1 MRRIILLVIGGTLLV
16 MMIII
21 VAVTQD
27 LLSDSFARL
36 ERRYVERDVE
46 RVTNA
51 IAEELSSLGRTANDW
66 AMWDDTYGFVLDRNP
81 RFIVENLDEVFFQNL
96 RLSVVLFINTQGR
109 MVFGRSFDL
118 SRRVLADAP
127 RELVSWLSARPDF
140 WRFTDTNASAQ
151 GIIRLPQ
158 GPLLAVSRPIRNSL
172 GLGPVRGAMLMG
184 RFLDDRE
191 AAELAGRLA
200 ISLEVLPFE
209 SPRLEHK
216 TADAVRAIAPGAPPY
231 LDRSREDLVSAYA
244 PIRDVDGLPIVALRV
259 NAPRDIHLQAEK
271 TMQYFY
277 AWLLVI
283 VVVFGAVMLIF
294 IETRILS
301 RLLRLSRGVLA
312 VGTGGDP
319 GRRVPAEGKDQI
331 AYLGAAINGM
341 LDALERSTEELRVSE
356 RRNVAFLDAVP
367 DVIFRVTRDGT
378 ILDARSSAKLPLMET
393 ARDLVGK
400 DAEQI
405 LSLYSFISPEY
416 FDRSIAAT
424 EAALD
429 TGIPQVLSYHVE
441 VEGGRRYFEERFVA
455 SGETEAIVLVR
466 DVTAQKKAEEI
477 RDQEVLLKEIHHRVK
492 NNLQVISSL
501 LALQAGSTDDEKTR
515 ALLSESRDRVRSMAL
530 IHEKLYPSGDE
541 RGISFAGYVRDLA
554 AHLRHS
560 YAGNS
565 GPVELGID
573 VEEMTLSMDVS
584 VPCGLIIN
592 ELLSNSLKY
601 AFPGGRRGTISVS
614 LHRVEGGRVVLT
626 ISDDGIGFPRGIDI
640 RNPATLGLR
649 IVNILVEQLRGALT
663 MNPGS
668 GASFTISFPSG

>member
-1 MRRIILLVIGGTLLV
+1 MRRLILLVIGGTLLV

-21 VAVTQD
+21 VAVTRG
-27 LLSDSFARL
+27 LLLDSFTRL
-36 ERRYVERDVE
+36 ERRYVEKDVE
-46 RVTNA
+46 RATNA
-51 IAEELSSLGRTANDW
+51 VSEELTSLGGTANDW
-66 AMWDDTYGFVLDRNP
+66 ATWDAMYAFVRDGNR
-81 RFIVENLDEVFFQNL
+81 RTIEADIDEDFFENM
-96 RLSVVLFINTQGR
+96 RLSVVLLMDAQGH
-109 MVFGRSFDL
+109 VIFGHSFDPA
-118 SRRVLADAP
+118 RPVRADAP
-127 RELVSWLSARPDF
+127 AGLVSWLSTRPAF
-140 WRFTDTNASAQ
+140 WRFADTNASAQ
-151 GIIRLPQ
+151 GIIRLPE
-158 GPLLAVSRPIRNSL
+158 GVLLAVSRPVRNSL
-172 GLGPVRGAMLMG
+172 AQGPVRGALFMG
-184 RFLDDRE
+184 RFLDDKEE
-191 AAELAGRLA
+191 AVLAGRLR
-200 ISLEVLPFE
+200 ISLEIL
-209 SPRLEHK
+209 SLDNPRMERK
-216 TADAVRAIAPGAPPY
+216 TADAVRAMAPGSPPY

-244 PIRDVDGLPIVALRV
+244 LLRDVDDQPAVALRV
-259 NAPRDIHLQAEK
+259 TAPRDIHQQAEK

-277 AWLLVI
+277 VWFLVI
-283 VVVFGAVMLIF
+283 VVIFGAVVLIF

-301 RLLRLSRGVLA
+301 RLLRLSTGVLA

-341 LDALERSTEELRVSE
+341 LEALERSTENLRVSE

-441 VEGGRRYFEERFVA
+441 SEGGRRHFEERFVA
-455 SGETEAIVLVR
+455 SGENEAIVLVR

-477 RDQEVLLKEIHHRVK
+477 RGQEVLLKEIHHRVK

-501 LALQAGSTDDEKTR
+501 LALQAGSTDNDETR
-515 ALLSESRDRVRSMAL
+515 ALLTESRDRVRSMAL
-530 IHEKLYPSGDE
+530 IHEKLYPSGDVQ
-541 RGISFAGYVRDLA
+541 GISFAGYVKDLA

-565 GPVELGID
+565 RSVELGTD

-601 AFPGGRRGTISVS
+601 AFPGGRKGTISVS
-614 LHRVEGGRVVLT
+614 LHRVEGGRVTLT
-626 ISDDGIGFPRGIDI
+626 ISDDGIGFPREIDI
-640 RNPATLGLR
+640 RNPSTLGLR
-649 IVNILVEQLRGALT
+649 IVNILVEQLRGALSV
-663 MNPGS
+663 NAGPGT
-668 GASFTISFPSG
+668 SFTISFPSG

>member
-1 MRRIILLVIGGTLLV
+1 MRKLILLVIGGTLLV

-21 VAVTQD
+21 VAVTRS

-36 ERRYVERDVE
+36 ERKYVERDVE

-51 IAEELSSLGRTANDW
+51 ISGELSSLGRTTNDW
-66 AMWDDTYGFVLDRNP
+66 AMWDDTYAFVVDRNP
-81 RFIVENLDEVFFQNL
+81 RFIEDNLDAVFFQNL
-96 RLSVVLFINTQGR
+96 RLSVVLFIDTQGR
-109 MVFGRSFDL
+109 LVFGRSFDP
-118 SRRVLADAP
+118 SRRALADTP
-127 RELVSWLSARPDF
+127 RDLVSWLSARPAF
-140 WRFTDTNASAQ
+140 WRFTDTNASAE
-151 GIIRLPQ
+151 GIIRLPEA
-158 GPLLAVSRPIRNSL
+158 PLLAVARPIRNSL
-172 GLGPVRGAMLMG
+172 GLGPVRGALLMG

-191 AAELAGRLA
+191 AEALAGRLR
-200 ISLEVLPFE
+200 ISLEVLPFDT
-209 SPRLEHK
+209 PRLDRK
-216 TADAVRAIAPGAPPY
+216 TAEAVRAIAPGSPPY
-231 LDRSREDLVSAYA
+231 LDRSREDLVSAYT

-259 NAPRDIHLQAEK
+259 IAPRDIHLQAEK
-271 TMQYFY
+271 TTRYFY
-277 AWLLVI
+277 TWLLII
-283 VVVFGAVMLIF
+283 VVVFGAVVLIF

-301 RLLRLSRGVLA
+301 RLLRLSRDVLA

-319 GRRVPAEGKDQI
+319 GRRVPAEGRDQI

-367 DVIFRVTRDGT
+367 DLIFRVTRDGT

-429 TGIPQVLSYHVE
+429 TGIPQVLSYDVE
-441 VEGGRRYFEERFVA
+441 AEGGRRHFEERFVA
-455 SGETEAIVLVR
+455 SGENEAIVLVR

-565 GPVELGID
+565 GSVELGTD

-601 AFPGGRRGTISVS
+601 AFPGGRHGTISVS
-614 LHRVEGGRVVLT
+614 LHRAEGAKVVLT
-626 ISDDGIGFPRGIDI
+626 ISDDGIGFPQGIDI

-649 IVNILVEQLRGALT
+649 IVNILVEQLRGALA
-663 MNPGS
+663 MNPGP
-668 GASFTISFPSG
+668 GTSFMISFPSG

>member
-1 MRRIILLVIGGTLLV
+1 MRRLILLVIGGTLLV

-21 VAVTQD
+21 VAVTRG

-36 ERRYVERDVE
+36 ERQYVEQDVE
-46 RVTNA
+46 RATKAVS
-51 IAEELSSLGRTANDW
+51 EELTALGGTANDW
-66 AMWDDTYGFVLDRNP
+66 STWDSTSAFVLDANP
-81 RFIVENLDEVFFQNL
+81 RYIEENIDEAFFQSL
-96 RLSVVLFINTQGR
+96 RLSVVLYMDAQGR
-109 MVFGRSFDL
+109 VVFGRSFDAY
-118 SRRVLADAP
+118 RRTQGDAP
-127 RELVSWLSARPDF
+127 RGLISWLSTRPAF
-140 WRFTDTNASAQ
+140 WRFTDTHTSAQ
-151 GIIRLPQ
+151 GIIPLPE
-158 GPLLAVSRPIRNSL
+158 GPLLAVSRPVRRSQ
-172 GLGPVRGAMLMG
+172 GQGPVRGTLIMG
-184 RFLDDRE
+184 RFLDDNE
-191 AAELAGRLA
+191 AASLTRRLRIA
-200 ISLEVLPFE
+200 VEFLPVD
-209 SPRLEHK
+209 SPRIDRT
-216 TADAVRAIAPGAPPY
+216 TADSVRALAPGAAPY
-231 LDRSREDLVSAYA
+231 LDLSRENIISAYA
-244 PIRDVDGLPIVALRV
+244 PIRDGEGVSVVTLRV
-259 NAPRDIHLQAEK
+259 NAPRDIHLQAEI
-271 TMQYFY
+271 TMRYFY
-277 AWLLVI
+277 AWLLII
-283 VVVFGAVMLIF
+283 VVVFGAVVLVF

-319 GRRVPAEGKDQI
+319 ARRVPAEGKDQI

-356 RRNVAFLDAVP
+356 RRNEAFLDAVP
-367 DVIFRVTRDGT
+367 DVIFRVMRDGT

-393 ARDLVGK
+393 ARNLVGK

-429 TGIPQVLSYHVE
+429 TGVPQILTYDVE
-441 VEGGRRYFEERFVA
+441 AEGGRRHFEERFVA
-455 SGETEAIVLVR
+455 SGENEAMVLVR

-501 LALQAGSTDDEKTR
+501 LALQAGSTGDEKTR

-541 RGISFAGYVRDLA
+541 RGISFAGYVRDLV

-565 GPVELGID
+565 ESVELAID
-573 VEEMTLSMDVS
+573 VEEMSLSMDVS

-601 AFPGGRRGTISVS
+601 AFPHGRRGTISVS
-614 LHRVEGGRVVLT
+614 LRGGEGGKLILT
-626 ISDDGIGFPRGIDI
+626 ISDDGIGFPREIDF

-649 IVNILVEQLRGALT
+649 IVNILVEQLRGVLG
-663 MNPGS
+663 MNQSS
-668 GASFTISFPSG
+668 GTSFTISFPAG

>member
-1 MRRIILLVIGGTLLV
+1 
-16 MMIII
+16 
-21 VAVTQD
+21 
-27 LLSDSFARL
+27 
-36 ERRYVERDVE
+36 
-46 RVTNA
+46 
-51 IAEELSSLGRTANDW
+51 
-66 AMWDDTYGFVLDRNP
+66 
-81 RFIVENLDEVFFQNL
+81 
-96 RLSVVLFINTQGR
+96 
-109 MVFGRSFDL
+109 
-118 SRRVLADAP
+118 
-127 RELVSWLSARPDF
+127 
-140 WRFTDTNASAQ
+140 
-151 GIIRLPQ
+151 
-158 GPLLAVSRPIRNSL
+158 
-172 GLGPVRGAMLMG
+172 MG

-191 AAELAGRLA
+191 AAALAGRLR
-200 ISLEVLPFE
+200 ISLEVLSLD
-209 SPRLEHK
+209 SPRLERK
-216 TADAVRAIAPGAPPY
+216 TAQAVRAMAPGSPPY

-244 PIRDVDGLPIVALRV
+244 LLRDLDDLPLVTLRV
-259 NAPRDIHLQAEK
+259 TAPRDIHLQAEK
-271 TMQYFY
+271 TMRYFY

-283 VVVFGAVMLIF
+283 VVIFGAVVLIF

-301 RLLRLSRGVLA
+301 RLLRLSTGVLA

-319 GRRVPAEGKDQI
+319 GRRVPAEGRDQI

-393 ARDLVGK
+393 ARNLVGK

-441 VEGGRRYFEERFVA
+441 AEGGRRHFEERFVA
-455 SGETEAIVLVR
+455 SGENEAIVLVR

-477 RDQEVLLKEIHHRVK
+477 RGQEVLLKEIHHRVK

-530 IHEKLYPSGDE
+530 IHEKLYPSGDV

-565 GPVELGID
+565 GSVELKTD
-573 VEEMTLSMDVS
+573 LEEMTLSMDVS

-601 AFPGGRRGTISVS
+601 AFPGGRKGTISVS
-614 LHRVEGGRVVLT
+614 LHRVEGSRVVLT
-626 ISDDGIGFPRGIDI
+626 ISDDGTGFLREIDI
-640 RNPATLGLR
+640 RNPSTLGLR
-649 IVNILVEQLRGALT
+649 IVNILVEQLRGTLT
-663 MNPGS
+663 MNAGS
-668 GASFTISFPSG
+668 GTSFTVSFPSG

>member
-21 VAVTQD
+21 VAVTRS

-51 IAEELSSLGRTANDW
+51 IVEEMSSLSRTANDW
-66 AMWDDTYGFVLDRNP
+66 AMWDDTYAFVADRSP
-81 RFIVENLDEVFFQNL
+81 RYIEENIDEVFFQNL
-96 RLSVVLFINTQGR
+96 RLSVVLFIDTHGR
-109 MVFGRSFDL
+109 MVFGRSFEP
-118 SRRVLADAP
+118 SRRVLADVP
-127 RELVSWLSARPDF
+127 RGLVSWLAPRPDF
-140 WRFTDTNASAQ
+140 WRFTDTDGSAQ
-151 GIIRLPQ
+151 GIISLPE
-158 GPLLAVSRPIRNSL
+158 GPLLAVSRPIRTSL
-172 GLGPVRGAMLMG
+172 GLGPVRGALLMG

-191 AAELAGRLA
+191 AAELAVRLR
-200 ISLEVLPFE
+200 ISLDVLPFA
-209 SPRLEHK
+209 SPRLERK
-216 TADAVRAIAPGAPPY
+216 TADAVRALAPGAPPF
-231 LDRSREDLVSAYA
+231 LDRRREDLVSAYTA
-244 PIRDVDGLPIVALRV
+244 IRDVDGLPIVALRV
-259 NAPRDIHLQAEK
+259 TAPRDIHMQAER

-277 AWLLVI
+277 MWVLVI
-283 VVVFGAVMLIF
+283 VVVFGAVVLIF

-393 ARDLVGK
+393 AGDLVGK

-441 VEGGRRYFEERFVA
+441 AEGGRRHFEERFVA
-455 SGETEAIVLVR
+455 SGENEAIVLVR

-477 RDQEVLLKEIHHRVK
+477 RGQEVLLKEIHHRVK

-565 GPVELGID
+565 GSVELKTD
-573 VEEMTLSMDVS
+573 VEEMALSMDVS

-601 AFPGGRRGTISVS
+601 AFPGGRQGIISVS
-614 LHRVEGGRVVLT
+614 LHRGEAGRVLLT
-626 ISDDGIGFPRGIDI
+626 IRDDGVGFPREIDI

-649 IVNILVEQLRGALT
+649 IVNILVEQLRGSLT
-663 MNPGS
+663 MNPGP
-668 GASFTISFPSG
+668 GASFSISFPSG